1 MTLRGVLAALLI
13 PALFASGGAARAA
26 AQATAAQGTTWK
38 AHVGASV
45 KVAPPPILLET
56 TRDLYFGSVGP
67 GSDVAVPA
75 RPPYTA
81 GTWSAGV
88 RFTNLRKTV
97 AYGIR
102 FTLPTQLTNG
112 TRNLPVS
119 WNGTQ
124 YGWLCVWNTA
134 TSTPGSCNVQ
144 QAQYNPTSHTAGGSE
159 LMVDLPNNTP
169 QNNVFA
175 ADVYVGGRLT
185 VPNGSLAPGVY
196 SAPLVV
202 TISVLN

>member
-1 MTLRGVLAALLI
+1 MTLRGALTALLI
-13 PALFASGGAARAA
+13 PALLASGGAARAE
-26 AQATAAQGTTWK
+26 AQGDTWK

-45 KVAPPPILLET
+45 RVAPPPILLET

-67 GSDVAVPA
+67 GSDVPVPA
-75 RPPYTA
+75 QPPYTA

-97 AYGIR
+97 TYGIR
-102 FTLPTQLTNG
+102 FTLPANLTNG
-112 TRNLPVS
+112 TQNLPVS

-124 YGWLCVWNTA
+124 YGWLCVWNTT

-144 QAQYNPTSHTAGGSE
+144 QVAYNPSAHTSAASS

-185 VPNGSLAPGVY
+185 VPNISLAPGVY
-196 SAPLVV
+196 SAPLTV

>member
-1 MTLRGVLAALLI
+1 MTLRGALTALLI
-13 PALFASGGAARAA
+13 PALLASGGAARAA
-26 AQATAAQGTTWK
+26 AQGDTWK

-56 TRDLYFGSVGP
+56 TRNLYFGSVGP
-67 GSDVAVPA
+67 GSDVPVPA

-97 AYGIR
+97 TYGIR
-102 FTLPTQLTNG
+102 FTLPANLTNG
-112 TRNLPVS
+112 TTNLPVS

-124 YGWLCVWNTA
+124 YGWLCVWNTT

-144 QAQYNPTSHTAGGSE
+144 QAQYNPSAHTGAGNH

-185 VPNGSLAPGVY
+185 VPNVSLAPGVY